1 LDKPVKLL
9 IFNAN
14 IFQLWDVVVADVIQK
29 KTEFLQD
36 VIIMALVAL
45 QMAVIN

>member
-14 IFQLWDVVVADVIQK
+14 IFKLWDVVVADVIQK

-45 QMAVIN
+45 LMAVIN